1 MRYILQ
7 KKVLPAAL
15 VYGLV
20 VHLRLYPIIYFP
32 SLLLSLLLS
41 PLPPPT
47 ATTTAVAGLGSSS
60 TSLFFVRQFKQSLP
74 AVILF
79 FCISLVVIAGLGVL
93 CGEEYWEHAVFHHF
107 HRIDHRHN
115 FSVYSYLLYLLKSS
129 GGTLPG
135 YFSIIAF
142 GLQALV
148 LLGVALKWARSNL
161 ILCLLL
167 QTLVFVAFNKVA
179 TAQYFLWYLALLP
192 LALRRDQLVKPYL
205 LVAGGLWMASVGWWL
220 RLGYEVEFQGQ
231 PAMRA
236 LWFAALFLLF
246 AHVLLIMA
254 IAKAAVE

>member
-1 MRYILQ
+1 MKNNNDNYQFQIVIIIIAFLIRLLVILVGSYIDE
-7 KKVLPAAL
+7 AW
-15 VYGLV
+15 
-20 VHLRLYPIIYFP
+20 
-32 SLLLSLLLS
+32 S
-41 PLPPPT
+41 PLHFT
-47 ATTTAVAGLGSSS
+47 DIDYWVFNDAAGHVAVG
-60 TSLFFVRQFKQSLP
+60 QSAYERP
-74 AVILF
+74 SYRYSPILAWM
-79 FCISLVVIAGLGVL
+79 LLGVL